1 MSDRDKIQHRVTD
14 WFSAKIE
21 TQETKNVC
29 MLNSIIRQANLKI
42 KKMFEWK
49 FYRKKINKSNKHMK
63 RCSTSF
69 ALGKCKL
76 KPQGDTT
83 SHPSERL

>member
-29 MLNSIIRQANLKI
+29 MLNSIIRQANLKV
-42 KKMFEWK
+42 KKDVWMEILL
-49 FYRKKINKSNKHMK
+49 KKDK
-63 RCSTSF
+63 
-69 ALGKCKL
+69 
-76 KPQGDTT
+76 
-83 SHPSERL
+83 